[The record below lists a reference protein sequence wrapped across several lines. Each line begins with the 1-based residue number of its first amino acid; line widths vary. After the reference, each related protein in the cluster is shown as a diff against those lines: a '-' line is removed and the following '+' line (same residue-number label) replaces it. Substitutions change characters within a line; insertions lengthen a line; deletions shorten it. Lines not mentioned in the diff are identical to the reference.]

1 MYPVHVQD
9 AIGKVTRAV
18 ASRAVGIMIRNPA
31 VDARYPDTSDLDFVV
46 LSDSEDFH
54 SERLLL
60 RAPDGMRV
68 MTDLT
73 WIPWVWVS
81 DPEIAATRG
90 WVPHRLLSSD
100 LVWDRGNHLGRHC
113 LEIKRRMYRAD
124 VQRKRTGI
132 FLDIGSQTA
141 REVGIT
147 WDFPA
152 MALFWLHMGHAA
164 CLAAMLDGM
173 RRLCPNVY
181 TRPFDYIDDAERAV
195 HPGLR
200 GDWVQALHLDADPT
214 PLISSLRRIHAS
226 VTKKFPEPDWPP
238 NMQVG
243 TRFEYRYWLSSE
255 ELDWRIRVA
264 LEMAQRGDRAA
275 AVFYLRFCAYAIA
288 RIPMVHARAIEGLD
302 VSFLRPEMAVLPEL
316 QKLAPE
322 MIDDLDLV
330 LAGKPRLSIDAV
342 RNGLSMLAALRDS
355 TTTYLH
361 ACGTPGPDFGA
372 GEPHQSQMV

>member
-1 MYPVHVQD
+1 MYPVNVQN
-9 AIGKVTRAV
+9 AIGMVTRAV

-46 LSDSEDFH
+46 LSDIEDFH

-60 RAPDGMRV
+60 QPPDGMRV
-68 MTDLT
+68 MTDLS

-100 LVWDRGNHLGRHC
+100 LVWDRGNHLARHC
-113 LEIKRRMYRAD
+113 LEIKRRMYWAD

-132 FLDIGSQTA
+132 FLDIGFQTV

-152 MALFWLHMGHAA
+152 LALFWLHMGHAA
-164 CLAAMLDGM
+164 CLAAMLDAM

-200 GDWVQALHLDADPT
+200 SDWIQALHLDADPMR
-214 PLISSLRRIHAS
+214 LIPSLRRIHAC
-226 VTKKFPEPDWPP
+226 VTEKFPEPDWPR
-238 NMQVG
+238 NMQVA

-288 RIPMVHARAIEGLD
+288 RIPMVHARASEGLD
-302 VSFLRPEMAVLPEL
+302 VSFLRPEKAVLPEL

-330 LAGKPRLSIDAV
+330 LAGRPGLSVDAV
-342 RNGLSMLAALRDS
+342 KKSLSMLEALRDS

-361 ACGTPGPDFGA
+361 ACGTAVPDFGVW
-372 GEPHQSQMV
+372 EPHQSQMV

>member
-9 AIGKVTRAV
+9 AIGKVTRAA
-18 ASRAVGIMIRNPA
+18 ASRAVGILIRNPA
-31 VDARYPDTSDLDFVV
+31 VDAQYPDTSDLDFVV
-46 LSDSEDFH
+46 LSDIEDFH

-60 RAPDGMRV
+60 CAPDGLRV

-73 WIPWVWVS
+73 WIPWVWIS
-81 DPEIAATRG
+81 NPEIAATRG

-100 LVWDRGNHLGRHC
+100 VVWDRGNHLARHC
-113 LEIKRRMYRAD
+113 LEIKRQMYRAD
-124 VQRKRTGI
+124 IQRKRTGI
-132 FLDIGSQTA
+132 FLDIACQTVS
-141 REVGIT
+141 ELGIT

-152 MALFWLHMGHAA
+152 LALFWLHMGHAA

-200 GDWVQALHLDADPT
+200 GHWIQALHLDVDPT
-214 PLISSLRRIHAS
+214 RLIPSLKRMHAI
-226 VTKKFPEPDWPP
+226 VTDKFPEPDWPR

-288 RIPMVHARAIEGLD
+288 RIPMVFARASEGVD
-302 VSFLRPEMAVLPEL
+302 VSFLRPEKGVRPEL
-316 QKLAPE
+316 QKFAPE
-322 MIDDLDLV
+322 IVDDLDLV
-330 LAGKPRLSIDAV
+330 LAGRPGLSIEAV
-342 RNGLSMLAALRDS
+342 RSSLSMLEILWGS
-355 TTTYLH
+355 TTTYLR
-361 ACGTPGPDFGA
+361 ASGTPVTQFRA
-372 GEPHQSQMV
+372 LELYHSQAV